1 MLVKLLGRS
10 TCRNVGALFFV
21 SINHYLC
28 SMEATLKFNLPDDKG
43 DFELAVKAGA
53 MYCVL
58 WDFKQFMRDE
68 IKYNGNL
75 TDKEYELAERFQ
87 EKFFEI
93 LQDNAISLD

>member
-1 MLVKLLGRS
+1 LLKL
-10 TCRNVGALFFV
+10 TT
-21 SINHYLC
+21 
-28 SMEATLKFNLPDDKG
+28 MEATLKFNLPDDKG
-43 DFELAVKAGA
+43 DFELAVKASA

>member
-1 MLVKLLGRS
+1 
-10 TCRNVGALFFV
+10 
-21 SINHYLC
+21 
-28 SMEATLKFNLPDDKG
+28 
-43 DFELAVKAGA
+43 